1 MSTYD
6 TDYILVQQG
15 DLNKGI
21 AALARGGHCVVRA
34 SAAPPLPTPPP
45 TPSPTPS
52 PMSEVAAGAVMGRTK
67 AAEGVKGVEGA
78 GAAKAEGEEVGE
90 VGEVGVVKT
99 EGEGVPT
106 RHIGPCYTSK
116 QPINVPVPA
125 RYVGLWRRDVE
136 EDPPGTIVDM
146 ETTVLWMQTSS
157 LYAGTN

>member
-34 SAAPPLPTPPP
+34 SAAPPPPTPPP
-45 TPSPTPS
+45 TPSPMP
-52 PMSEVAAGAVMGRTK
+52 EVAAGAGMGRTE

-90 VGEVGVVKT
+90 VGGAGVVKT
-99 EGEGVPT
+99 EGEGVPA
-106 RHIGPCYTSK
+106 RHVGPCNTSK